1 MHEIKMPQMGQSVE
15 EASIVQWLKKEGER
29 VQKGEPLASI
39 QTDKAEI
46 EYESP
51 ESGVL
56 RKILVPA
63 DELVPVMT
71 VIALIGEPEEALPE
85 VGAPRTEDLGPAT
98 APATESTPGGEE
110 RPRVP
115 TAVSADAPREG
126 HGASPRA
133 RAKAKE
139 LKVDVAHVKGSGA
152 GGRVMEADV
161 LARAEEAGSVKIT
174 PTARRVAA
182 AQGVDVAQVTGTGP
196 HGKIMKADVAR
207 TAAPTPAAPAPAG
220 PSRRT
225 PLSPMRRIIA
235 QRMAES
241 MYSAPHYYVTV
252 EVDMAAAAAFR
263 SAMTTLKLS
272 YNDLVMRA
280 TARALQKWPQVNV
293 RWAGDAVEEVADINL
308 GFAVALPTGL
318 IVPVVRR
325 AQDKSVQDISRECRE
340 LTEKARTGKL
350 LPDDY
355 QGNTFTISN
364 LGGFGVDH
372 FTAIINQPDS
382 AILAVG
388 QIKERVV
395 VIDGGIHVRPV
406 MKLTLSSDHRVID
419 GALAA
424 QFMGTLKEILE
435 TADF

>member
-29 VQKGEPLASI
+29 VEKGDPIASI

-51 ESGVL
+51 ESGIL
-56 RKILVPA
+56 RKIVVPA

-71 VIALIGEPEEALPE
+71 VIALIGEADEALPE
-85 VGAPRTEDLGPAT
+85 VGGAPAAAPSVAAAT
-98 APATESTPGGEE
+98 ATASTTSTP
-110 RPRVP
+110 
-115 TAVSADAPREG
+115 SAASPPAPVAKTG
-126 HGASPRA
+126 AAASPRA
-133 RAKAKE
+133 KAKAAE
-139 LKVDVAHVKGSGA
+139 LNADLSKVAGSGV
-152 GGRVMEADV
+152 GGRIMEADV
-161 LARAEEAGSVKIT
+161 VAQASAAGEVRAT
-174 PTARRVAA
+174 PTAKRVAEM
-182 AQGVDVAQVTGTGP
+182 QGVDLGQVAGSGP
-196 HGKIMKADVAR
+196 RGKVMKADVLG
-207 TAAPTPAAPAPAG
+207 AAATPPPAAAG
-220 PSRRT
+220 DVKRT

-241 MYSAPHYYVTV
+241 LFTAPHYYVTV
-252 EVDMAAAAAFR
+252 EVDMAAAASYR
-263 SAMTTLKLS
+263 SAMTTFKPS
-272 YNDLVMRA
+272 YNDLVIRA

-293 RWAGDAVEEVADINL
+293 RWCGDAVEEVADINL

-325 AQDKSVQDISRECRE
+325 AQDKSLQDINRECRE
-340 LTEKARTGKL
+340 LTEKARVGKL

-388 QIKERVV
+388 QIKDRPV
-395 VIDGGIHVRPV
+395 VIDGGIHVRPI

-424 QFMGTLKEILE
+424 QFMGTLKQILE
-435 TADF
+435 SADF

>member
-1 MHEIKMPQMGQSVE
+1 
-15 EASIVQWLKKEGER
+15 
-29 VQKGEPLASI
+29 
-39 QTDKAEI
+39 
-46 EYESP
+46 
-51 ESGVL
+51 
-56 RKILVPA
+56 
-63 DELVPVMT
+63 
-71 VIALIGEPEEALPE
+71 
-85 VGAPRTEDLGPAT
+85 
-98 APATESTPGGEE
+98 
-110 RPRVP
+110 
-115 TAVSADAPREG
+115 
-126 HGASPRA
+126 
-133 RAKAKE
+133 
-139 LKVDVAHVKGSGA
+139 
-152 GGRVMEADV
+152 
-161 LARAEEAGSVKIT
+161 
-174 PTARRVAA
+174 
-182 AQGVDVAQVTGTGP
+182 
-196 HGKIMKADVAR
+196 
-207 TAAPTPAAPAPAG
+207 
-220 PSRRT
+220 
-225 PLSPMRRIIA
+225 
-235 QRMAES
+235 
-241 MYSAPHYYVTV
+241 VTV
-252 EVDMAAAAAFR
+252 EVDMAGAAAFR

-395 VIDGGIHVRPV
+395 VIDGGIHIRPV

-424 QFMGTLKEILE
+424 QFMGTLKDILE

>member
-29 VQKGEPLASI
+29 VEKGDPLASI

-46 EYESP
+46 EIESP
-51 ESGVL
+51 ESGIL
-56 RKILVPA
+56 RKIVVPA
-63 DELVPVMT
+63 DELVPVLT
-71 VIALIGEPEEALPE
+71 VIALIGEADEPLPAVGGSAPAPAAAPVAAATATATSASPAPAAPAVEAKA
-85 VGAPRTEDLGPAT
+85 GAP
-98 APATESTPGGEE
+98 
-110 RPRVP
+110 
-115 TAVSADAPREG
+115 
-126 HGASPRA
+126 ASPRA
-133 RAKAKE
+133 KAKAKE
-139 LKVDVAHVKGSGA
+139 LGVDTARVAGSGV

-161 LARAEEAGSVKIT
+161 VAQASAAGSVRAT
-174 PTARRVAA
+174 PTAKRVAEL
-182 AQGVDVAQVTGTGP
+182 QGVDLAQVAGTGAR
-196 HGKIMKADVAR
+196 GKVMKDDVTR
-207 TAAPTPAAPAPAG
+207 AANAPAAPAAPAG
-220 PSRRT
+220 NVKRT
-225 PLSPMRRIIA
+225 PLSPMRKIIA

-241 MYSAPHYYVTV
+241 KFSAPHYYVTI
-252 EVDMAAAAAFR
+252 EVDMAAAVTFR
-263 SAMTTLKLS
+263 SAMATFKPS

-308 GFAVALPTGL
+308 AFAVALPTGL

-325 AQDKSVQDISRECRE
+325 AQDKSLQDISRECKE

-388 QIKERVV
+388 QLKDRPV
-395 VIDGGIHVRPV
+395 VIDGGIHIRPI
-406 MKLTLSSDHRVID
+406 MKLTLSSDHRIID

-424 QFMGTLKEILE
+424 QFMGTLKQILE